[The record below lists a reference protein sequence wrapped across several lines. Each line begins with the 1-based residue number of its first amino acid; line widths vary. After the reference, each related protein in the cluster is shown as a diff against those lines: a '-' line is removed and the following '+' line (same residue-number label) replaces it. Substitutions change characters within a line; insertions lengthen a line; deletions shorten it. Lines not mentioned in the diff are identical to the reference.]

1 MARRAIYAVLAISAA
16 LASGCTGPPARHHTV
31 PFWKGIPA
39 QLLSPDSQ
47 EAYAWRH
54 PRRPR
59 QGEPYILPQNPYRTD
74 PRLQHYP
81 PENK

>member
-16 LASGCTGPPARHHTV
+16 LSTGCTGPPARHHTV

-59 QGEPYILPQNPYRTD
+59 RGEPYILPQNPYRAD